1 MKTWTLRLTLW
12 SIPLLML
19 AQPAHA
25 WGLYTHTYF
34 AQLLLTA
41 VPLSEP
47 AFRLAARHFPRL
59 VMAGASL
66 PDLALLAGWLKTP
79 AFRHSHE
86 WPLLQQMLRS
96 ERTEHQAIALGFASH
111 LLVDV
116 IAHHHF
122 VPEHEHRWF
131 DWPVVTHALCEWAMD
146 RHLQPELRARPGELL
161 QRERTTLAPFVSQHF
176 GCDTQTADRALRQLA
191 SADQGLRRG
200 RLPGLIYRAS
210 QRLDSRLRQRFEDY
224 LQATAR
230 HLPDINR
237 LIAGHTPLLHANG
250 SSSPNPQKRD
260 ANLLPGSLFVQL
272 VTADMR

>member
-1 MKTWTLRLTLW
+1 MKTWTLRLILW
-12 SIPLLML
+12 SISLILL

-34 AQLLLTA
+34 AQLLLA
-41 VPLSEP
+41 AIPLSEP
-47 AFRLAARHFPRL
+47 AFRSAAQCFPRL

-79 AFRHSHE
+79 AFRTSHE
-86 WPLLQQMLRS
+86 WELVQRMLRS
-96 ERTEHQAIALGFASH
+96 QQPEQQAIALGYASH

-146 RHLQPELRARPGELL
+146 RHLQHHLQARPGELL
-161 QRERTTLAPFVSQHF
+161 RSEAAILAPFVCRYFDCAPEMASK
-176 GCDTQTADRALRQLA
+176 ALRQLA
-191 SADQGLRRG
+191 SADQGLRKG
-200 RLPGLIYRAS
+200 KLPGIIYRAS
-210 QRLDSRLRQRFEDY
+210 RRLDSMLHRRFEHY
-224 LQATAR
+224 LQATAS

-237 LIAGHTPLLHANG
+237 LIAGHSPLLHANG
-250 SSSPNPQKRD
+250 DASPSPQKNK
-260 ANLLPGSLFVQL
+260 AELLPLSLF
-272 VTADMR
+272 A

>member
-1 MKTWTLRLTLW
+1 MKTWTLRLILW
-12 SIPLLML
+12 SLPLLLL

-25 WGLYTHTYF
+25 WGLYTHTYY

-86 WPLLQQMLRS
+86 WPFFQQMLRS
-96 ERTEHQAIALGFASH
+96 ERTEHQAISLGFASH

-146 RHLQPELRARPGELL
+146 RHLQPHLQARPGELL
-161 QRERTTLAPFVSQHF
+161 QSERATLAPFVCQHF
-176 GCDTQTADRALRQLA
+176 GCDPHTAERALRQLA
-191 SADQGLRRG
+191 GADQGLRRG
-200 RLPGLIYRAS
+200 KLPGVIYRTS
-210 QRLDSRLRQRFEDY
+210 RRLDSMLLQRFEEY
-224 LQATAR
+224 RRATVR

-250 SSSPNPQKRD
+250 ASDPAQSKGG
-260 ANLLPGSLFVQL
+260 AKLLPISLFGQL
-272 VTADMR
+272 GTAEVS

>member
-1 MKTWTLRLTLW
+1 MKTWTLRLILW
-12 SIPLLML
+12 SLPLLLL

-59 VMAGASL
+59 VMAGASP

-146 RHLQPELRARPGELL
+146 RHLQPKLRARPGELL
-161 QRERTTLAPFVSQHF
+161 QRERATLAPFVSQHF
-176 GCDTQTADRALRQLA
+176 GCDIQVADRALRQLA

-200 RLPGLIYRAS
+200 RLPGVIYRAS
-210 QRLDSRLRQRFEDY
+210 RRLDSMLQRRFDDY
-224 LQATAR
+224 LQATAS